1 LESDH
6 EGQAANAAVALLLQI
21 AEHDLRVLVVK
32 RVENPSDAWSGQM
45 ALPGGKRDAKDR
57 DLKDTVIREVA
68 EEININVRAGGRFLG
83 VLPPQQSKRRPDLTI
98 LPFVILLEQEPAI
111 RVKEGEV
118 DLFLW
123 ASLNDLVHKE
133 ASVTFSFGE
142 RPAYTLGQYVVWGL
156 TYNILHYFIDLLTSP
171 ANRTQRFKG
180 HERLAR
186 KRNAR
191 SAGPLPT

>member
-1 LESDH
+1 VASTRSFQLAATEAIDTLSRVLESDH

-133 ASVTFSFGE
+133 ASVTFSFEE

-156 TYNILHYFIDLLTSP
+156 TYNILHHFIDLLTSP
-171 ANRTQRFKG
+171 ANQT
-180 HERLAR
+180 
-186 KRNAR
+186 
-191 SAGPLPT
+191 

>member
-1 LESDH
+1 MASTRSFQLAATEAVDTLSRVLESDH

-32 RVENPSDAWSGQM
+32 RAENPSDSWSGQM

-68 EEININVRAGGRFLG
+68 EETNINVRNGGRFLG

-118 DLFLW
+118 ERVLW
-123 ASLNDLVHKE
+123 VSLNALAHKE
-133 ASVTFSFGE
+133 GPVTFSFGE
-142 RPAYTLGQYVVWGL
+142 RPAYTVGQYVVWGL
-156 TYNILHYFIDLLTSP
+156 TYNILHHFIDLLTSSV
-171 ANRTQRFKG
+171 NRT
-180 HERLAR
+180 
-186 KRNAR
+186 
-191 SAGPLPT
+191 